1 MKKII
6 LGLWVFAM
14 TLPLWAQSEQTRLIN
29 NIKKESHLYLYG
41 DVTLSTPEVAYEV
54 ALQEL
59 QASLAEWASNH
70 SRKVVERTQ
79 ITDLSLLAD
88 TIVVKRYNM
97 YRVFAYVHKAKV
109 MDVLNKN
116 GFKIH
121 DNLVTKDDPYN
132 KNKLTGQHQPD
143 EQRNIAQ
150 LPPQKKKVQKKDMPK
165 KEVPKKEVPK
175 KEMPKKEVPAK
186 PAPGKDTTEKAVPQ
200 AVPKPAPDTKPKPS
214 VQPAPT
220 PKQKAHTMAVPM
232 ETLKEVFPTMTG
244 GTASKK
250 EVAAPKKET
259 AAPKNHSPFPK
270 QKAAPLPD
278 KHRKELEKILSARDF
293 FDLEGIMMPMKKSG
307 IITEMGRYASGTD
320 ISDCYLVVFDTDGN
334 IRALLSPGT
343 DHRTNIATGKPD
355 STSNYKNCGAIWFK
369 MK

>member
-132 KNKLTGQHQPD
+132 KNKLAGQHQPV

-150 LPPQKKKVQKKDMPK
+150 LPPQKKKEPKKD
-165 KEVPKKEVPK
+165 VPKKEVREK
-175 KEMPKKEVPAK
+175 S
-186 PAPGKDTTEKAVPQ
+186 APQNNGTEKAAPQ
-200 AVPKPAPDTKPKPS
+200 VSPLPAPKTMPNTSDKA
-214 VQPAPT
+214 APT

-250 EVAAPKKET
+250 EVAAPKKDT
-259 AAPKNHSPFPK
+259 AAPKNPSPFPK

-307 IITEMGRYASGTD
+307 IITEMGRSSIPTATSAPCSRPAPTTVPTSPQASPT
-320 ISDCYLVVFDTDGN
+320 VPAT
-334 IRALLSPGT
+334 T
-343 DHRTNIATGKPD
+343 RTAAPSGLK
-355 STSNYKNCGAIWFK
+355 
-369 MK
+369 

>member
-132 KNKLTGQHQPD
+132 KNKLAGQHQPV

-150 LPPQKKKVQKKDMPK
+150 LPPQKKKEPK
-165 KEVPKKEVPK
+165 KEAPKKDVPKKEVREK
-175 KEMPKKEVPAK
+175 S
-186 PAPGKDTTEKAVPQ
+186 APQNNGTEKAAPQ
-200 AVPKPAPDTKPKPS
+200 VSP
-214 VQPAPT
+214 QPAPKTMPNTSDKAAPT
-220 PKQKAHTMAVPM
+220 PQQKARTMAVPM

-250 EVAAPKKET
+250 EVAAPKKGT
-259 AAPKNHSPFPK
+259 AAPKNPSPFPK

-320 ISDCYLVVFDTDGN
+320 S
-334 IRALLSPGT
+334 
-343 DHRTNIATGKPD
+343 RTNIATGKPD

>member
-132 KNKLTGQHQPD
+132 KNKLAGQHQPV

-150 LPPQKKKVQKKDMPK
+150 LPPQKKKEPK
-165 KEVPKKEVPK
+165 KEAPKKDVPKKGVREK
-175 KEMPKKEVPAK
+175 S
-186 PAPGKDTTEKAVPQ
+186 APQNNGTEKAAPQ
-200 AVPKPAPDTKPKPS
+200 VSP
-214 VQPAPT
+214 QPAPKTMPNTSDKAAPT
-220 PKQKAHTMAVPM
+220 PQQKARTMAVPM
-232 ETLKEVFPTMTG
+232 ETLKEVCPTMTG

-250 EVAAPKKET
+250 EEKKQKKGT
-259 AAPKNHSPFPK
+259 AAPKNPSPFPK

-343 DHRTNIATGKPD
+343 DSRTNIATGKPD

>member
-1 MKKII
+1 MKKIM
-6 LGLWVFAM
+6 LGLMVLAM
-14 TLPLWAQSEQTRLIN
+14 TMPLWAQSERTSLIN
-29 NIKKESHLYLYG
+29 NIKKMSHLYLYG

-59 QASLAEWASNH
+59 QSGLAEWASNH

-109 MDVLNKN
+109 MEVLNKN

-143 EQRNIAQ
+143 EQRNITQ
-150 LPPQKKKVQKKDMPK
+150 LSPPKNKVQKKDMPK
-165 KEVPKKEVPK
+165 KEVPKKEV
-175 KEMPKKEVPAK
+175 PKKEVPAK

-214 VQPAPT
+214 VQPAPV
-220 PKQKAHTMAVPM
+220 PQQKARTMSVPK
-232 ETLKEVFPTMTG
+232 ETLKEIFPSKTG
-244 GTASKK
+244 AATPRK
-250 EVAAPKKET
+250 EAAPPKKET
-259 AAPKNHSPFPK
+259 TTPKKNSPFP
-270 QKAAPLPD
+270 QIEVAPLPD
-278 KHRKELEKILSARDF
+278 RHRKELEKILAAKDF
-293 FDLEGIMMPMKKSG
+293 FDLEGIMMPMKKNG
-307 IITEMGRYASGTD
+307 IISEMGRYVSGTD

-343 DHRTNIATGKPD
+343 DNRTNIATGKSD